1 MDKKQML
8 FKTKGMSR
16 DLSVS
21 AFNPDFAFENMNLRL
36 STNEHNTLLSW
47 VNERG
52 TKKVTLRD
60 SNERDTTLT
69 GTPIG
74 TAVINNKLV
83 LFTTD
88 YNSEDTSSLEKDYIY
103 LLEYTDKEA
112 GIMRCTELFHGALN
126 FSTLYPIETLVSFE
140 SQNIQKVY
148 WVDGR
153 NQPRVIN
160 VAADNP
166 HWTNTSFDFIPT
178 LQLEEVVKVVKT
190 TGRGGSFAPGVIQY
204 AFTYYNKNGQES
216 NIFYVSPILYIS
228 HSDRGASPEE
238 MVDNVFDISI
248 DNIDSYP
255 VTVGNETVKRAT
267 FDYIRIYSIQRTSLN
282 GTPITKRVQDL
293 YIKDLVAIGNPP
305 HLIVEYTDNGLS
317 GDSIDPTELLYKGGI
332 ELVAQTL
339 EQKDDTLFLGNL
351 KHIVTGLPSTLADA
365 VKSYLNQHEESSDN
379 PEKIFTQG
387 RTFYPTI
394 SSEMPLVSEQSGNTT
409 VVKEYSYYDQ
419 LNAISPDGR
428 TVPCSYFKSGNKYR
442 LGVQFQHKSGMWSDP
457 LFIRDYTVDYP
468 VSGSGATT
476 AQLPYINNREF
487 HVPNIIGSLDATT
500 STDLIKAGYLK
511 IRTVFVYP
519 EIQDRNIICQG
530 VINPTLYTVN
540 HREPSEQGTDKIGDL
555 QAQSSWFF
563 RGVPNPFDSFLV
575 DFDGSTRPA
584 FDRPALD
591 SIVSLPY
598 TDTALGDKASNPVV
612 SGYNPIVPGIQAV
625 EIQGQFNEDN
635 KFKIDSNIVTF
646 HSPDVEFDP
655 QIQNKQFD
663 TTTIYR
669 QRGHV
674 EFKKTLSDINIQTET
689 STISNEAAGFIHRS
703 FKKDGACGIISGLF
717 YEDYLVEDWK
727 DSNSND
733 KSGVKFFTEWEKEKS
748 PATWMVYAWN
758 RDGSLNNDISRP
770 AGMGIASALLSKK
783 VISNLRIAQ
792 TIFETPVTINT
803 PVKTEIAPQLFMSDE
818 DSIVKLG
825 DEIYKGNIDTIL
837 SPDASEGHYFGVG
850 NSDDNALITKDVSRS
865 FVNPTWWKTY
875 NYDLDTNTNTS
886 INVNGLFK
894 YKDLVWNHID
904 VGSDSDTI
912 GNQYKDLILKRM
924 PVRLKY
930 KSTPHMVFKRVSNDN
945 VVWTGSA
952 VTGYNGPSLPLIE
965 FVQEPVKPYGGETAD
980 ALKENVWIPCGEPVL
995 LNDNAVTPFYWD
1007 WGDTYYQRY
1016 DCLKTYAYTPEDV
1029 NQVVEIGSF
1038 MIETYVN
1045 IDGRYDRNRGQQN
1058 NLNMSPRNFNLMN
1071 PVYSQ
1076 RNNFFSYKI
1085 QDADSYANTNF
1096 PNTVTW
1102 SKTKV
1107 AGADV
1112 DAWTN
1117 MILASTLDL
1126 DGDKGEITSLK
1137 RLNDQIIAFQDRGI
1151 SQILYNENVQIQST
1165 NGVPIEIANSG
1176 KVQGKRYYS
1185 DTIGCSN
1192 KWSIVSTPSGLY
1204 FMDSEGK
1211 HICLFNGQLVLLSD
1225 RAGMNTWAKA
1235 NIPSLTDKWIP
1246 TFNGTDNFVG
1256 YYDRQHQDI
1265 LFINK
1270 ESCLAFSEKLE
1281 AFTSFYSYEEVP
1293 YFCNLNDTGLWI
1305 GKSKET
1311 GGSTDYKLWQHGR
1324 GEYCKFFDKAQPYW
1338 TVLIGNP
1345 EPQRDKLFT
1354 NLEFRACVDGE
1365 GEVMTQ
1371 SLQTG
1376 QSYIPYLPFDGL
1388 ECWNEYQH
1396 GRTLLHY
1403 SCKPEKHFQEES
1415 NALKRKFRIWRCDI
1429 PRDNVAI
1436 PSSEDAAAYEAFM
1449 EEEASKAIYRI
1460 KAKPIDRMRN
1470 PWLYLKLSKQP
1481 LNESTAL
1488 PRMEVHDVAMSYF
1501 T

>member
-8 FKTKGMSR
+8 FKTKGMNR

-52 TKKVTLRD
+52 TKEVTL
-60 SNERDTTLT
+60 EEDTTLT

-74 TAVINNKLV
+74 TAIINNKLV
-83 LFTTD
+83 LFTTKYD
-88 YNSEDTSSLEKDYIY
+88 SEDTNSSEDDYIY
-103 LLEYTDKEA
+103 LLEYTDKEE
-112 GIMRCTELFHGALN
+112 GIMSCTELFHGALN
-126 FSTLYPIETLVSFE
+126 FSTLHPIETSVSFE

-160 VAADNP
+160 IAADNP

-178 LQLEEVVKVVKT
+178 LQLKEEVKVVKGI
-190 TGRGGSFAPGVIQY
+190 GRGGSFAPGVIQY

-248 DNIDSYP
+248 DNIDSYS

-293 YIKDLVAIGNPP
+293 YIKDLVAIENPP
-305 HLIVEYTDNGLS
+305 HLIVEYIDNGLS
-317 GDSIDPTELLYKGGI
+317 GNSIDPTELLYKGGI

-339 EQKDDTLFLGNL
+339 EQKDDTLFFGNL
-351 KHIVTGLPSTLADA
+351 KHAATGLPEELATD
-365 VKSYLNQHEESSDN
+365 VKTYLNKNKDSESDRISTSD
-379 PEKIFTQG
+379 
-387 RTFYPTI
+387 RVFYSNAFSLIKLKDTPI
-394 SSEMPLVSEQSGNTT
+394 
-409 VVKEYSYYDQ
+409 EYAYYDQ
-419 LNAISPDGR
+419 LNAIDTGGR
-428 TVPCSYFKSGNKYR
+428 TVPCSYFRSGNKYR
-442 LGVQFQHKSGMWSDP
+442 FGVQFQHKSGRWSDP
-457 LFIRDYTVDYP
+457 VFIRDYTIPNILDSEPINYP
-468 VSGSGATT
+468 FIRNL
-476 AQLPYINNREF
+476 QF
-487 HVPNIIGSLDATT
+487 HVPHIQGSLDSDT
-500 STDLIKAGYLK
+500 SQKLINADYLK

-519 EIQDRNIICQG
+519 EIQDRNILCQG
-530 VINPTLYTVN
+530 VINPTLYTEN
-540 HREPSEQGTDKIGDL
+540 HRNAPVEGKDYVGDL

-563 RGVPNPFDSFLV
+563 RGVAPGSDSKSLSGAVTPSFA
-575 DFDGSTRPA
+575 D
-584 FDRPALD
+584 
-591 SIVSLPY
+591 SLPY
-598 TDTALGDKASNPVV
+598 TDTSLGDSTV
-612 SGYNPIVPGIQAV
+612 SPAVAGYDPSDIQAV
-625 EIQGQFNEDN
+625 EIQGQFEDDN
-635 KFKIDSNIVTF
+635 KFKIDSDIVTF
-646 HSPDVEFDP
+646 HSPDVEFDI
-655 QIQNKQFD
+655 QIQKRQFNAA
-663 TTTIYR
+663 TFYR
-669 QRGHV
+669 QHGHI

-689 STISNEAAGFIHRS
+689 PTISNEAAGFIHKS
-703 FKKDGACGIISGLF
+703 FKEDGAYGIVSGLF

-727 DSNSND
+727 AATSGSAQD
-733 KSGVKFFTEWEKEKS
+733 KSDVKFFTEWEEEKS
-748 PATWMVYAWN
+748 PAAWMVYAWN
-758 RDGSLNNDISRP
+758 KDGALNNDISRP
-770 AGMGIASALLSKK
+770 AGMGVTSALLSKK
-783 VISNLRIAQ
+783 VISNLRLASSVF
-792 TIFETPVTINT
+792 TALSNDSPADTT
-803 PVKTEIAPQLFMSDE
+803 PQLFMSDE
-818 DSIVKLG
+818 DSIIKLG
-825 DEIYKGNIDTIL
+825 SDIYKGNIDTLL
-837 SPDASEGHYFGVG
+837 STDESEGHYFGTAPGDSLV
-850 NSDDNALITKDVSRS
+850 TKDAKRP
-865 FVNPTWWKTY
+865 FVLSTWWKTY
-875 NYDLDTNTNTS
+875 NDGS
-886 INVNGLFK
+886 VNGLFK
-894 YKDLVWNHID
+894 YENSVWVHEN
-904 VGSDSDTI
+904 VAGDSDTI

-924 PVRLKY
+924 PVRMKY
-930 KSTPHMVFKRVSNDN
+930 KSTPHLVFKRGANDG
-945 VVWTGSA
+945 VVWGGTA
-952 VTGYNGPSLPLIE
+952 QTGYNGPSLPLIE
-965 FVQEPVKPYGGETAD
+965 FVQEPAKPYGGETED
-980 ALKENVWIPCGEPVL
+980 AIKENVWIPCGEPVL
-995 LNDNAVTPFYWD
+995 LKSTGVTSFYWD

-1016 DCLKTYAYTPEDV
+1016 DCLKTYPFTPEDV

-1038 MIETYVN
+1038 MIETYMN

-1102 SKTKV
+1102 SKTKI

-1117 MILASTLDL
+1117 MTLASTLDL

-1305 GKSKET
+1305 GKSKAT
-1311 GGSTDYKLWQHGR
+1311 GGNTDYKLWQHGR

-1338 TVLIGNP
+1338 TVLVGNP

-1449 EEEASKAIYRI
+1449 KEEASKGIYRI

-1481 LNESTAL
+1481 LNDSTAL
-1488 PRMEVHDVAMSYF
+1488 PRMEVHDVVMSYF

>member
-8 FKTKGMSR
+8 FKTKGMNR

-52 TKKVTLRD
+52 TKKVTLRS
-60 SNERDTTLT
+60 SNEEETTLA

-74 TAVINNKLV
+74 TAIISNKLV
-83 LFTTD
+83 LFTTTND
-88 YNSEDTSSLEKDYIY
+88 SEGTSSSEDDYIY
-103 LLEYTDKEA
+103 LLEYTNKEE
-112 GIMRCTELFHGALN
+112 GIMHCTELFHGALN
-126 FSTLYPIETLVSFE
+126 FSTLHPIETLVSFE

-160 VAADNP
+160 IAANNP
-166 HWTNTSFDFIPT
+166 HWTTTSFDFIPT
-178 LQLEEVVKVVKT
+178 LQLKEVVKVVKT

-248 DNIDSYP
+248 DNIDSYS
-255 VTVGNETVKRAT
+255 VTVGNETVKKAT
-267 FDYIRIYSIQRTSLN
+267 FNYIRIYSIQRTSLN

-293 YIKDLVAIGNPP
+293 YIKDLVAIENPP
-305 HLIVEYTDNGLS
+305 HLIVKYTDNGLS

-339 EQKDDTLFLGNL
+339 EQKDDTLFMGNL
-351 KHIVTGLPSTLADA
+351 KHQATGLSTELADS
-365 VKSYLNQHEESSDN
+365 VKTYLNDTEEDRISTGD
-379 PEKIFTQG
+379 
-387 RTFYPTI
+387 RVFYSNAFFPI
-394 SSEMPLVSEQSGNTT
+394 KLKDSPI
-409 VVKEYSYYDQ
+409 EYAYYDQ
-419 LNAISPDGR
+419 LNAWDAGGR
-428 TVPCSYFKSGNKYR
+428 TVPCSYFRSGNKYR
-442 LGVQFQHKSGMWSDP
+442 IGVQFQHKSGMWSDP
-457 LFIRDYTVDYP
+457 VFIRDYTIPHTLDSEPINYP
-468 VSGSGATT
+468 FIRNL
-476 AQLPYINNREF
+476 QF
-487 HVPNIIGSLDATT
+487 HVPHIQGSLDSDT
-500 STDLIKAGYLK
+500 SEKLINAGYLK

-530 VINPTLYTVN
+530 VINPTLYTEN
-540 HREPSEQGTDKIGDL
+540 HRNAPVEEKDYVGDL

-563 RGVPNPFDSFLV
+563 RGVAPGSDPKSLSGSVMPSFA
-575 DFDGSTRPA
+575 D
-584 FDRPALD
+584 
-591 SIVSLPY
+591 SLPY
-598 TDTALGDKASNPVV
+598 TDTTLGDSTTSPAVA
-612 SGYNPIVPGIQAV
+612 GYNPSDIQAV
-625 EIQGQFNEDN
+625 EIQGQFDDEN
-635 KFKIDSNIVTF
+635 KFKIDRNIVTF
-646 HSPDVEFDP
+646 HSPDVEFDT
-655 QIQNKQFD
+655 QIQKRQFSEE
-663 TTTIYR
+663 TKYR
-669 QRGHV
+669 QHGHI

-689 STISNEAAGFIHRS
+689 PTISNDAAGFIHKS
-703 FKKDGACGIISGLF
+703 FKEDGAYGIVSGLF

-727 DSNSND
+727 ASVSGSTNQD
-733 KSGVKFFTEWEKEKS
+733 KSDVKFFTEWEKEKS
-748 PATWMVYAWN
+748 SAAWMVYTWN
-758 RDGSLNNDISRP
+758 KDGALNNDISRP
-770 AGMGIASALLSKK
+770 TGMGVTSALLSKK
-783 VISNLRIAQ
+783 VISNLRLASSVFTALSSDKYADI
-792 TIFETPVTINT
+792 T
-803 PVKTEIAPQLFMSDE
+803 PQLFMSDE
-818 DSIVKLG
+818 DSIIKLG
-825 DEIYKGNIDTIL
+825 DDIYKGNIDTLL
-837 SPDASEGHYFGVG
+837 SPDESEGHYFGTATD
-850 NSDDNALITKDVSRS
+850 NSLVTKDAKRPFALS
-865 FVNPTWWKTY
+865 TWWKTY
-875 NYDLDTNTNTS
+875 NYDFDANT
-886 INVNGLFK
+886 NVNGLFK
-894 YKDLVWNHID
+894 YENNVWVHEN
-904 VGSDSDTI
+904 VAADSDTI

-924 PVRLKY
+924 PVRMKY
-930 KSTPHMVFKRVSNDN
+930 KSTPHLVFKRAANDG
-945 VVWTGSA
+945 VVWGGTSGTGF
-952 VTGYNGPSLPLIE
+952 NGPSLPLIE
-965 FVQEPVKPYGGETAD
+965 FVQEPANPYGGETED
-980 ALKENVWIPCGEPVL
+980 AIKENVWIPCGEPVL
-995 LNDNAVTPFYWD
+995 LKNNEVTSFSWD

-1016 DCLKTYAYTPEDV
+1016 DCLKTYPFTPEDV

-1112 DAWTN
+1112 DLWTN
-1117 MILASTLDL
+1117 MTLASTLDL

-1211 HICLFNGQLVLLSD
+1211 HICLFNGQLILLSD
-1225 RAGMNTWAKA
+1225 KAGMNTWAKA

-1256 YYDRQHQDI
+1256 YYDRQHQDV

-1305 GKSKET
+1305 GKSKAA
-1311 GGSTDYKLWQHGR
+1311 GGGTDYKLWQHGR
-1324 GEYCKFFDKAQPYW
+1324 GEYCKFFDKTQPYW
-1338 TVLIGNP
+1338 TVLVGNP
-1345 EPQRDKLFT
+1345 EPQSDKLFT

-1436 PSSEDAAAYEAFM
+1436 PSQEDATAYEAFM
-1449 EEEASKAIYRI
+1449 EEEASKGIYRI

-1488 PRMEVHDVAMSYF
+1488 PRMEVHDVVMSYF